1 MASLLV
7 MVQQL
12 QTKQKDGLIFNKS
25 SGLKQT
31 KINKQAKKKKIQK
44 PKTKTKPTVE
54 FTKLKSSDVTQV
66 ME

>member
-31 KINKQAKKKKIQK
+31 KINKQAKKKKSKNQK
-44 PKTKTKPTVE
+44 PKQNPQ
-54 FTKLKSSDVTQV
+54 LNLPS
-66 ME
+66 

>member
-12 QTKQKDGLIFNKS
+12 QTKQKDGLIFNKP
-25 SGLKQT
+25 SGLKQN
-31 KINKQAKKKKIQK
+31 KINKQAKKPENQK
-44 PKTKTKPTVE
+44 NKTKPTVE

-66 ME
+66 RE

>member
-31 KINKQAKKKKIQK
+31 KINKQAKKKIQK